1 VLWHK
6 EIDNRPGMLA
16 STLEPLAEAGAD
28 LQVVMGYR
36 YPGRTDKAAIKL
48 HPVSGRKSTAAAK
61 TAGLA
66 PSPMPALLVQGDNR
80 RGLGH
85 ALAKAIGDAGINL
98 SFVMAQVVGRRYS
111 AMFGFESE
119 GGGPDQESFC
129 TCPQEIIPPHV
140 RHARVPVTDG
150 RVNIR

>member
-1 VLWHK
+1 MAVTVKKAVLWRT
-6 EIDNRPGMLA
+6 EIENRPGMLA
-16 STLEPLAEAGAD
+16 STLAPLAEAGAD

-36 YPGRTDKAAIKL
+36 YPGATDKAAIEL

-66 PSPMPALLVQGDNR
+66 PSPIPVLLVQGDNR

-98 SFVMAQVVGRRYS
+98 SFVMAQVMGRRYS
-111 AMFGFESE
+111 AMFGLENEADAARATALIKKASA
-119 GGGPDQESFC
+119 P
-129 TCPQEIIPPHV
+129 V
-140 RHARVPVTDG
+140 RKK
-150 RVNIR
+150 

>member
-1 VLWHK
+1 MAVTVKKTVLWRT
-6 EIDNRPGMLA
+6 EIENRPGMLA
-16 STLEPLAEAGAD
+16 STLAPLAEAGAD

-36 YPGRTDKAAIKL
+36 YPGGTDKAAIEL

-66 PSPMPALLVQGDNR
+66 PSLIPALLVQGDNR

-98 SFVMAQVVGRRYS
+98 SFVMAQVMGRRYS
-111 AMFGFESE
+111 AMFGLENEADAARAAALIKKASA
-119 GGGPDQESFC
+119 P
-129 TCPQEIIPPHV
+129 V
-140 RHARVPVTDG
+140 RKK
-150 RVNIR
+150 

>member
-1 VLWHK
+1 MAVTVKKTVLWRK
-6 EIDNRPGMLA
+6 EIDNRPGILA
-16 STLEPLAEAGAD
+16 STLAPLAEAGAD

-36 YPGRTDKAAIKL
+36 YPGETDKAAIEL
-48 HPVSGRKSTAAAK
+48 HPVSGRKSSAAAK

-66 PSPMPALLVQGDNR
+66 PSPIPALLVQGDNR

-111 AMFGFESE
+111 AMFGFENEADAAKAAALIKKASA
-119 GGGPDQESFC
+119 
-129 TCPQEIIPPHV
+129 PP
-140 RHARVPVTDG
+140 RKK
-150 RVNIR
+150 